1 MKMHKGPQ
9 GVCQKIRML
18 DDGPDAA
25 LVGNLPQPFQ
35 LPRVIREVLK
45 KMEIEM
51 AFAMMGGGPRMP
63 L

>member
-25 LVGNLPQPFQ
+25 LVGNLPWPFQ
-35 LPRVIREVLK
+35 LPRVIREVSK
-45 KMEIEM
+45 KWKFKME
-51 AFAMMGGGPRMP
+51 FAMKRVGVSRVS
-63 L
+63 